1 MAGLTVAE
9 PVTGQDAPRAARPV
23 RRRRH
28 SLRASLTGYAFILP
42 AAVLFAVMGV
52 YTVGYGLLLSFA
64 RWNGFTKNWLWV
76 GFDNYLDI
84 LYRDDALA
92 PLVQDA
98 AVNTALVMVG
108 VPVLSVLVGLPVALA
123 LNRIRFLRATMRT
136 VFFLPFVTTGIAV
149 FYAWTYVLAPGG
161 SLNAV
166 LGAFG
171 LGSLQQPQGF
181 LGNPATAL
189 PTLIAVTAW
198 SAIPV
203 AILLYL
209 AALQSLDPA
218 ILDAARVD
226 GASNWRVTTSV
237 VWPLLRPTTA
247 AVVLLGL
254 RDALQG
260 FQAFLI
266 MTGGGPGGTTNVL
279 GLQAYKWAF
288 FSDLRPTLGLAS
300 ALGWVL
306 FVAAVLLAAVNLRM
320 LRSRT

>member
-1 MAGLTVAE
+1 MAGLT
-9 PVTGQDAPRAARPV
+9 T
-23 RRRRH
+23 RRRVRE
-28 SLRASLTGYAFILP
+28 ALTGYAFVLP
-42 AAVLFAVMGV
+42 AAALFGLMGV
-52 YTVGYGLLLSFA
+52 YTVAYGLLLSFA

-84 LYRDDALA
+84 LYRDPALA

-98 AVNTALVMVG
+98 AVNTVLVMVG
-108 VPVLSVLVGLPVALA
+108 VPVLSVAAGLPIALA
-123 LNRIRFLRATMRT
+123 LNRIRFLRTTMRT
-136 VFFLPFVTTGIAV
+136 VFFLPYVTTGIAV
-149 FYAWTYVLAPGG
+149 FYAWTYVLAPTG

-166 LGAFG
+166 LGALG

-181 LGNPATAL
+181 LGNPSTAL
-189 PTLIAVTAW
+189 PTLIAVSAW
-198 SAIPV
+198 SSIPV

-209 AALQSLDPA
+209 AALQSIDGEV
-218 ILDAARVD
+218 LDAARVD
-226 GASNWRVTTSV
+226 GAGNWRVTTAV
-237 VWPLLRPTTA
+237 IWPLLRPTTA

-260 FQAFLI
+260 FQVFLL
-266 MTGGGPGGTTNVL
+266 MTNGGPGGTTNVL

-306 FVAAVLLAAVNLRM
+306 FVAAVLLASVNLRM

>member
-1 MAGLTVAE
+1 MAGLST
-9 PVTGQDAPRAARPV
+9 
-23 RRRRH
+23 RRRVRE
-28 SLRASLTGYAFILP
+28 ALTGYAFVLP
-42 AAVLFAVMGV
+42 AAALFGLMGV
-52 YTVGYGLLLSFA
+52 YTVGYGLALSFA

-84 LYRDDALA
+84 LYRDPALA

-98 AVNTALVMVG
+98 AVNTLLVMIG
-108 VPVLSVLVGLPVALA
+108 VPVLSVVAGLPIALA
-123 LNRIRFLRATMRT
+123 LNRIRFLRTTMRT
-136 VFFLPFVTTGIAV
+136 VFFLPYITTGIAV
-149 FYAWTYVLAPGG
+149 FYAWTYVLAPTG
-161 SLNAV
+161 SLNTV
-166 LGAFG
+166 LGALG

-181 LGNPATAL
+181 LGNASTAL
-189 PTLIAVTAW
+189 PTLIAVSAW
-198 SAIPV
+198 SSIPV

-209 AALQSLDPA
+209 AALQSIDGEV
-218 ILDAARVD
+218 LDAARVD
-226 GASNWRVTTSV
+226 GASGWRVTTSV
-237 VWPLLRPTTA
+237 IWPLLRPTTA

-260 FQAFLI
+260 FQVFLL
-266 MTGGGPGGTTNVL
+266 MTNGGPGGTTNVL

>member
-1 MAGLTVAE
+1 VAGLTS
-9 PVTGQDAPRAARPV
+9 
-23 RRRRH
+23 RRRVRE
-28 SLRASLTGYAFILP
+28 ALTGYAFVLP
-42 AAVLFAVMGV
+42 AAALFGLMGV
-52 YTVGYGLLLSFA
+52 YTVGYGLALSFA

-84 LYRDDALA
+84 LYRDPALA

-98 AVNTALVMVG
+98 AVNTVLVMIG
-108 VPVLSVLVGLPVALA
+108 VPVLSVVIGLPIALA
-123 LNRIRFLRATMRT
+123 LNRIRFLRTTMRT
-136 VFFLPFVTTGIAV
+136 VFFLPYVTTGIAV
-149 FYAWTYVLAPGG
+149 FYAWTYVLAPTG

-166 LGAFG
+166 LGALG

-181 LGNPATAL
+181 LGNPSTAL
-189 PTLIAVTAW
+189 PTLIAVSAW
-198 SAIPV
+198 SSIPV

-209 AALQSLDPA
+209 AALQSIDGEV
-218 ILDAARVD
+218 LDAARVD
-226 GASNWRVTTSV
+226 GASGWRVTTSV
-237 VWPLLRPTTA
+237 IWPLLRPTTA

-260 FQAFLI
+260 FQVFLL
-266 MTGGGPGGTTNVL
+266 MTNGGPGGTTNVL

>member
-1 MAGLTVAE
+1 MAGLT
-9 PVTGQDAPRAARPV
+9 T
-23 RRRRH
+23 RRRVRE
-28 SLRASLTGYAFILP
+28 ALTGYAFVLP
-42 AAVLFAVMGV
+42 AAALFGLMGV
-52 YTVGYGLLLSFA
+52 YTVGYGLALSFA

-84 LYRDDALA
+84 LYRDPALA

-98 AVNTALVMVG
+98 AVNTVLVMIG
-108 VPVLSVLVGLPVALA
+108 VPVLSVAAGLPIALA

-136 VFFLPFVTTGIAV
+136 VFFLPYVTTGIAV
-149 FYAWTYVLAPGG
+149 FYAWTYVLAPTG
-161 SLNAV
+161 SLNTV
-166 LGAFG
+166 LGALG

-181 LGNPATAL
+181 LGNPSTAL
-189 PTLIAVTAW
+189 PTLIAVSAW
-198 SAIPV
+198 SSIPV

-209 AALQSLDPA
+209 AALQSIDGEV
-218 ILDAARVD
+218 LDAARVD
-226 GASNWRVTTSV
+226 GAGSWRVTTSV
-237 VWPLLRPTTA
+237 IWPLLRPTTA

-260 FQAFLI
+260 FQVFLL
-266 MTGGGPGGTTNVL
+266 MTNGGPGGTTNVL

>member
-1 MAGLTVAE
+1 MAGLTS
-9 PVTGQDAPRAARPV
+9 
-23 RRRRH
+23 RRRVRE
-28 SLRASLTGYAFILP
+28 ALTGYAFVLP
-42 AAVLFAVMGV
+42 AAALFGLMGV
-52 YTVGYGLLLSFA
+52 YTVGYGLALSFA

-84 LYRDDALA
+84 LYRDPALA

-98 AVNTALVMVG
+98 AVNTVLVMIG
-108 VPVLSVLVGLPVALA
+108 VPVLSVVIGLPIALA
-123 LNRIRFLRATMRT
+123 LNRIRFLRTTMRT
-136 VFFLPFVTTGIAV
+136 VFFLPYVTTGIAV
-149 FYAWTYVLAPGG
+149 FYAWTYVLAPTG

-166 LGAFG
+166 LGALG

-181 LGNPATAL
+181 LGNPSTAL
-189 PTLIAVTAW
+189 PTLIAVSAW
-198 SAIPV
+198 SSIPV

-209 AALQSLDPA
+209 AALQSIDGEV
-218 ILDAARVD
+218 LDAARVD
-226 GASNWRVTTSV
+226 GASGWRVTTSV
-237 VWPLLRPTTA
+237 IWPLLRPTTA

-260 FQAFLI
+260 FQVFLL
-266 MTGGGPGGTTNVL
+266 MTNGGPGGTTNVL

>member
-1 MAGLTVAE
+1 MAGI
-9 PVTGQDAPRAARPV
+9 V
-23 RRRRH
+23 RRQR
-28 SLRASLTGYAFILP
+28 LREALTGYAFVLP
-42 AAVLFAVMGV
+42 AAALFGLMGA

-64 RWNGFTKNWLWV
+64 RWNGFTRDWLWV
-76 GFDNYLDI
+76 GVDNYLDI
-84 LYRDDALA
+84 LYRDAALA
-92 PLVQDA
+92 PIVHDA
-98 AVNTALVMVG
+98 ARGTLLVMIG
-108 VPVLSVLVGLPVALA
+108 MPVLSVVVGLPIALA
-123 LNRIRFLRATMRT
+123 LNRIRLLRTTLRT
-136 VFFLPFVTTGIAV
+136 VFFLPYVTTGVAV
-149 FYAWTYVLAPGG
+149 FFAWSYVLAPAG
-161 SLNAV
+161 SLNTV
-166 LGAFG
+166 LGALG

-181 LGNPATAL
+181 LGNPSTAL
-189 PTLIAVTAW
+189 PTLVAVMAW
-198 SAIPV
+198 SSIPV

-209 AALQSLDPA
+209 AALQAIDPNV
-218 ILDAARVD
+218 IDAATVD

-237 VWPLLRPTTA
+237 LWPLLRPTTA

-260 FQAFLI
+260 FQIFLL

-306 FVAAVLLAAVNLRM
+306 FVVALLLAAVNLRV